1 MTDATTTTTT
11 TTSSAATAGPTT
23 FTSAYSRPGYASEAV
38 ALKASRR
45 AANKTSQTTII
56 RRRGRREKTY
66 ARARIDKR
74 RRRSHRRVEHESAF
88 RTRTPH
94 RCGEIRCTN
103 SDNLENTSDVID
115 KVVSSKTHPWHLGEI
130 FESSSYT
137 QQMCM
142 ASATSLTAPV
152 MGVAENAGVAGC
164 FSEAREYVELAD
176 ADASNYKIV
185 NNFTDVVPDEWFT
198 MTKPPD
204 KTVCLGYSNAN
215 GGWYRSP

>member
-1 MTDATTTTTT
+1 MHVHVSISGDDEVTVVWSTRVPLGQEHHTDAVK
-11 TTSSAATAGPTT
+11 
-23 FTSAYSRPGYASEAV
+23 YE
-38 ALKASRR
+38 
-45 AANKTSQTTII
+45 
-56 RRRGRREKTY
+56 
-66 ARARIDKR
+66 
-74 RRRSHRRVEHESAF
+74 
-88 RTRTPH
+88 
-94 RCGEIRCTN
+94 CTN

-142 ASATSLTAPV
+142 ASAMSLTAPV
-152 MGVAENAGVAGC
+152 MGGPKTPVSPDVLAKLANT
-164 FSEAREYVELAD
+164 SSWAD

-215 GGWYRSP
+215 GG